1 MKAAAKKII
10 IIGGGDLGQ
19 LIAYHVKNDAK
30 QTIVGFLD
38 DTFEK
43 DTILDGLPVLGGIKD
58 AKTLFNQCICD
69 TAIIAIGYNHFDFRA
84 SVFKEIK
91 QIMPLY
97 SFIHSSAYIDP
108 STKIGNGV
116 VVLPGCVID
125 KGCVIEDNV
134 LMNAGVVI
142 AHDSKVKEHS
152 FFGPG
157 VKIAGF
163 SVVGS
168 KCFLGISSTI
178 LNNLTICDSVII
190 AAGAL
195 VNKSITEK
203 GTYIGIPA
211 KIKL

>member
-1 MKAAAKKII
+1 MKAAAKRII

-43 DTILDGLPVLGGIKD
+43 DTILDGYPVLGRIKD
-58 AKTLFNQCICD
+58 AQTLFNQCICD
-69 TAIIAIGYNHFDFRA
+69 AAIVAIGYNHFEFRA
-84 SVFKEIK
+84 SVFEEIK

-97 SFIHSSAYIDP
+97 SFIHSSSYVDP
-108 STKIGNGV
+108 SSFIGDGV
-116 VVLPGCVID
+116 VILPGCVID
-125 KGCVIEDNV
+125 KGCVLENNV
-134 LMNAGVVI
+134 LLNAGVVI

-152 FFGPG
+152 FLGPG

-168 KCFLGISSTI
+168 KCFLGISSTL
-178 LNNLTICDSVII
+178 LNNLSISDSVVI

-195 VNKSITEK
+195 VNKSITER
-203 GTYIGIPA
+203 GTYIGVPA